1 MRQYKNNITSSI
13 RNITLISKN
22 ITPYFTG
29 KIKIITLT
37 SLIIILSFINI
48 TFTYALSYQT
58 YQRLDFTFNPTLQ
71 LALSSTELTIPNLT
85 PGASS
90 DSNVINIGVATNTFG
105 GLNLAATVG
114 NSANDTTSLV
124 SHIDNNP
131 SNNPAFTNLSASAT
145 TLNDLPNNTWGYS
158 YASRDT
164 SANPDANWSNWSSY
178 NSLIKYDDT
187 ASAPS
192 ILLDTTGTATSG
204 EVQFKIGAKASSAQP
219 SGTYTNVINFNATT
233 KPLTTTYTIDYLD
246 NTGEA
251 SSSLPPSTTDTIVA
265 DTNITLS
272 STIPARP
279 GGYTFMAWCTVAT
292 SNNTCSGNI
301 YQPGETY
308 PISNIG
314 EPVTINLYAMWQ
326 GPKLYDV
333 VASKVKTDA
342 NGNPR
347 TQTLADLQAVIT
359 VPTSNNPAE
368 DTSNSGVYLY
378 SGASSDVDDGYN
390 IYYYRGIL
398 DSNLDGTENT
408 YGSNGDGY
416 YYPNY
421 VRLGDT
427 CWRIVRTTASGGTKM
442 IYNGLYS
449 AGTTANSC
457 ANEQTNAQ
465 YDTWSFGMKSP
476 STLNDW
482 YKNINRVGYTF
493 NNASNIQD
501 VTASTP
507 VETIFGDNSNYST
520 TNVADS
526 RIKDYIENT
535 WFTSTSGVSSYASIL
550 EPSAGY
556 CNDRTIYHNASTN
569 SMAVTEM
576 PPYSTSGTRYFGAY
590 ERNRVNGANLSLSC
604 PRETVDLYTTS
615 NASNGNGQLTYPVAL
630 LTADEAALAGNGYVG
645 TYGNVATNSS
655 NYSYSSYLRS
665 GYYFW
670 LLSPNFQ
677 NSSGTALG
685 FGLSSYGSLGTLYMN
700 SGYGVRPSISLMHH
714 VQITSGSGT
723 AADPYLISA
732 P

>member
-37 SLIIILSFINI
+37 PLIIILSFINI

-71 LALSSTELTIPNLT
+71 LALSSAELTISNLA

-114 NSANDTTSLV
+114 NSTNDTTSLV

-131 SNNPAFTNLSASAT
+131 SNNPAFTNLSTSAT

-178 NSLIKYDDT
+178 NGLIKYDDIT
-187 ASAPS
+187 STPS

-204 EVQFKIGAKASSAQP
+204 EVQLKIGAKASSTQP

-233 KPLTTTYTIDYLD
+233 KPLTTTYTINYLD

-251 SSSLPPSTTDTIVA
+251 SSSLPPSATGTIVV
-265 DTNITLS
+265 DTNVALS
-272 STIPARP
+272 PTIPTRP
-279 GGYTFMAWCTVAT
+279 GGYTFIAWCTAVT
-292 SNNTCSGNI
+292 SSDTCPGNI

-326 GPKLYDV
+326 GPKLYDI

-378 SGASSDVDDGYN
+378 NGASSDVDDGYS

-398 DSNLDGTENT
+398 DSNLDGTQNT

-457 ANEQTNAQ
+457 ANATTNAQ
-465 YDTWSFGMKSP
+465 YNKRAFGRAGSFDSSQG
-476 STLNDW
+476 DW
-482 YKNINRVGYTF
+482 YKNINRLGYTF
-493 NNASNIQD
+493 DNRAEAQYETD
-501 VTASTP
+501 P
-507 VETIFGDNSNYST
+507 VSVEMVFGNNSNYNT
-520 TNVADS
+520 VNNTNS
-526 RIKDYIENT
+526 NIKDYIENT
-535 WFTSTSGVSSYASIL
+535 WFASTSGVSSYESIL

-556 CNDRTIYHNASTN
+556 CNDRSVYSNASTTPT
-569 SMAVTEM
+569 AITEV
-576 PPYSTSGTRYFGAY
+576 PPYATSGARYFGAY
-590 ERNRVNGANLSLSC
+590 ERNLVNGATLSLSC
-604 PRETVDLYTTS
+604 PRGTADLYTTK
-615 NASNGNGQLTYPVAL
+615 NAGDGNKQLTRPVAL
-630 LTADEAALAGNGYVG
+630 LTADEAALAGNGY
-645 TYGNVATNSS
+645 TATTSS
-655 NYSYSSYLRS
+655 NYSYGSYLRS
-665 GYYFW
+665 GSYFW
-670 LLSPNFQ
+670 LFSPMVRNID
-677 NSSGTALG
+677 GTA
-685 FGLSSYGSLGTLYMN
+685 YGSLFTSNGTLNPNYQN
-700 SGYGVRPSISLMHH
+700 EVGKSQGARPAISLMHH
-714 VQITSGSGT
+714 AQITSGTGT
-723 AADPYLISA
+723 ATNPYLISA

>member
-1 MRQYKNNITSSI
+1 MRQYKNNTISSA
-13 RNITLISKN
+13 KN
-22 ITPYFTG
+22 ITPHFAG
-29 KIKIITLT
+29 KIKIITL
-37 SLIIILSFINI
+37 SLLIITLGFINI
-48 TFTYALSYQT
+48 IFVSALSYQT

-71 LALSSTELTIPNLT
+71 LALSSAELTIPNLS

-90 DSNVINIGVATNTFG
+90 DSNIINISAATNTFG
-105 GLNLAATVG
+105 GLNLSATVG
-114 NSANDTTSLV
+114 NNINDTTSLV
-124 SHIDNNP
+124 SNIDNNP
-131 SNNPAFTNLSASAT
+131 SNNPAFTNLSTSAT
-145 TLNDLPNNTWGYS
+145 TLNDLPNNTWSYS

-178 NSLIKYDDT
+178 NGLIKYDDT
-187 ASAPS
+187 TSTPS

-233 KPLTTTYTIDYLD
+233 KPLTTTYTINYLD

-251 SSSLPPSTTDTIVA
+251 SSSLPPSATDTIVA

-272 STIPARP
+272 STIPTRP
-279 GGYTFMAWCTVAT
+279 GGYTFMAWCTAVI
-292 SNNTCSGNI
+292 SSDTCPGNI

-342 NGNPR
+342 SGNPR

-378 SGASSDVDDGYN
+378 NGASSDVDNGYN

-398 DSNLDGTENT
+398 DSDLDGTQNT
-408 YGSNGDGY
+408 YGSNGNGY

-449 AGTTANSC
+449 TGTTANSC
-457 ANEQTNAQ
+457 ANAQDNARYNTWAFGRQ
-465 YDTWSFGMKSP
+465 DTSALS
-476 STLNDW
+476 DW
-482 YKNINRVGYTF
+482 YRNINRVGYTF
-493 NNASNIQD
+493 NNNPSIQD
-501 VTASTP
+501 STTSTS
-507 VETIFGDNSNYST
+507 VEIVFGDNFNY
-520 TNVADS
+520 NAINDADS
-526 RIKDYIENT
+526 SIKDYVENT
-535 WFTSTSGVSSYASIL
+535 WFNSAHGVSSYESIL

-556 CNDRTIYHNASTN
+556 CNDRSIYSNAST
-569 SMAVTEM
+569 SPTSIVEVS
-576 PPYSTSGTRYFGAY
+576 PYATSGAKYFGAY
-590 ERNRVNGANLSLSC
+590 ERNRVNGAALSLYCS
-604 PRETVDLYTTS
+604 RGIVDLYTTQ
-615 NASNGNGQLTYPVAL
+615 NASNGNKQLAYPTAL
-630 LTADEAALAGNGYVG
+630 LTADEAALAGSGYTT
-645 TYGNVATNSS
+645 TYDSTTNASS

-665 GYYFW
+665 GSGFW
-670 LLSPNFQ
+670 LFSPYLRR
-677 NSSGTALG
+677 SI
-685 FGLSSYGSLGTLYMN
+685 
-700 SGYGVRPSISLMHH
+700 GYADVFRFSPKGYLDYVNVGGADGVRPVISLMHH

-723 AADPYLISA
+723 ATNPYLISA

>member
-71 LALSSTELTIPNLT
+71 LALSSAELIIPNLS

-90 DSNVINIGVATNTFG
+90 DSNTINISAATNTFG
-105 GLNLAATVG
+105 GLNLSATVG
-114 NSANDTTSLV
+114 NNINDTTSLV
-124 SHIDNNP
+124 SHIDNNS
-131 SNNPAFTNLSASAT
+131 SNNPAFTNLSTSAT
-145 TLNDLPNNTWGYS
+145 TLNDLPNNTWSYS

-178 NSLIKYDDT
+178 NGLIKYDDT
-187 ASAPS
+187 TSTPS

-233 KPLTTTYTIDYLD
+233 KPLTTTYTINYLD

-251 SSSLPPSTTDTIVA
+251 SSSLPPSTTDTIVV
-265 DTNITLS
+265 DTDITLS
-272 STIPARP
+272 SAIPTRP
-279 GGYTFMAWCTVAT
+279 GGYTFMAWCAAAT
-292 SNNTCSGNI
+292 NNNTCSGNV
-301 YQPGETY
+301 YHPGDTY

-359 VPTSNNPAE
+359 VPTSNDPAT

-378 SGASSDVDDGYN
+378 NGASSDVDDGYN

-398 DSNLDGTENT
+398 DSNLDGTQNT

-442 IYNGLYS
+442 VYNGLYS
-449 AGTTANSC
+449 TGTTANSC
-457 ANEQTNAQ
+457 ANARTNAQ
-465 YDTWSFGMKSP
+465 YNTQVFGCAGNFDSGQG
-476 STLNDW
+476 DW
-482 YKNINRVGYTF
+482 DKNINRVGYTF
-493 NNASNIQD
+493 DNRVEAQYETN
-501 VTASTP
+501 P
-507 VETIFGDNSNYST
+507 VAVGTVFGDNSNYDII
-520 TNVADS
+520 NNADS
-526 RIKDYIENT
+526 NIKDYIENA
-535 WFTSTSGVSSYASIL
+535 WFASTRGVSSYEGVL

-556 CNDRTIYHNASTN
+556 CNDRSIYSNTST
-569 SMAVTEM
+569 SPTTAAEV
-576 PPYSTSGTRYFGAY
+576 PPYATTGDWYFGPL
-590 ERNRVNGANLSLSC
+590 ERNLVNGAALSLSC
-604 PRETVDLYTTS
+604 PRGDADLYTAS
-615 NASNGNGQLTYPVAL
+615 NANNGNKQLLHPVAL
-630 LTADEAALAGNGYVG
+630 LTADEAALAGSGSSG
-645 TYGNVATNSS
+645 ARSS
-655 NYSYSSYLRS
+655 NYNYNSYLRS

-670 LLSPNFQ
+670 LLSPYNR
-677 NSSGTALG
+677 SSIVRGFLLG
-685 FGLSSYGSLGTLYMN
+685 MDGRFDQSNIKYS
-700 SGYGVRPSISLMHH
+700 YGVRPVISLMHH
-714 VQITSGSGT
+714 VQITSGSGIAT
-723 AADPYLISA
+723 DPYLISA

>member
-22 ITPYFTG
+22 ITPHFAG

-71 LALSSTELTIPNLT
+71 LALSSIELTIPNLT

-131 SNNPAFTNLSASAT
+131 SNNPVFTNLSTSAT

-158 YASRDT
+158 CASRDT
-164 SANPDANWSNWSSY
+164 SANPDVNWSSY
-178 NSLIKYDDT
+178 NGLIKYDDT
-187 ASAPS
+187 TSTPS
-192 ILLDTTGTATSG
+192 TLLDTTGTATSG

-233 KPLTTTYTIDYLD
+233 KPLTTTYTINYLD
-246 NTGEA
+246 NTNEA
-251 SSSLPPSTTDTIVA
+251 PAASLPSPTTDTIVA
-265 DTNITLS
+265 DTNVTLS
-272 STIPARP
+272 SIIPTRP
-279 GGYTFMAWCTVAT
+279 GGYTFMAWCTAAT
-292 SNNTCSGNI
+292 SNNTCSGNV
-301 YQPGETY
+301 YHSGDTY

-314 EPVTINLYAMWQ
+314 ETVTINLYAMWQ

-333 VASKVKTDA
+333 VASKVKTDV

-347 TQTLADLQAVIT
+347 TQTLAELQAVIT
-359 VPTSNNPAE
+359 VPTSNNPAT

-378 SGASSDVDDGYN
+378 NGASSDVDDGYN

-398 DSNLDGTENT
+398 DSDLDGTQNT

-449 AGTTANSC
+449 TGTTANSC
-457 ANEQTNAQ
+457 ANIKDNTRIV
-465 YDTWSFGMKSP
+465 GMGFT
-476 STLNDW
+476 STDW
-482 YKNINRVGYTF
+482 YRNINRAGYTF
-493 NNASNIQD
+493 NNDPNIQD
-501 VTASTP
+501 NTTPISTGI
-507 VETIFGDNSNYST
+507 VFGDNSNYST
-520 TNVADS
+520 VNLADS
-526 RIKDYIENT
+526 DIKNYIENI
-535 WFTSTSGVSSYASIL
+535 WFNGAIGTYQATL

-556 CNDRTIYHNASTN
+556 CNDRSTFSDANGINPLYTIQPYAT
-569 SMAVTEM
+569 TEATM
-576 PPYSTSGTRYFGAY
+576 YFGSY
-590 ERNRVNGANLSLSC
+590 VRNLRSGKELSLIC
-604 PRETVDLYTTS
+604 PRGIVDLYTTKNS
-615 NASNGNGQLTYPVAL
+615 NKGNMQLKYPVAL
-630 LTADEAALAGNGYVG
+630 LTADEAALAGSGSG
-645 TYGNVATNSS
+645 STTSS
-655 NYSYSSYLRS
+655 RENYNSYLRS
-665 GYYFW
+665 GSFFW
-670 LLSPNFQ
+670 LFSPRHRF
-677 NSSGTALG
+677 GDGRGLG
-685 FGLSSYGSLGTLYMN
+685 FSIQPNGELSSNIDGFIDADR
-700 SGYGVRPSISLMHH
+700 GVRPVISLMHH
-714 VQITSGSGT
+714 VQITSGSGIAT
-723 AADPYLISA
+723 DPYLISA